1 MAEKLQFELVSPEKL
16 LLSEAVAM
24 VVVPGGEGNFGVLP
38 GHSLL
43 MSTVRP
49 GVIDVYGDEQTRISE
64 RIFVAGGFAEV
75 TPERCT
81 VLADEAVP
89 LSSLDRTEL
98 EQQAR
103 TVDSTL
109 ASLRDQA
116 ARSQGAE
123 RDQVLADLRAAER
136 VLAVVDAKL
145 AALEIE
151 SGRPRIESEP

>member
-43 MSTVRP
+43 ISTVRP

-89 LSSLDRTEL
+89 ISSLDRAEL
-98 EQQAR
+98 ELQSRTIGAR
-103 TVDSTL
+103 A
-109 ASLRDQA
+109 ASLREQA
-116 ARSQGAE
+116 ARLQGAE
-123 RDQVLADLRAAER
+123 REQALADLRAAER
-136 VLAVVDAKL
+136 LTAVVSAKL
-145 AALEIE
+145 AALEE
-151 SGRPRIESEP
+151 AAAH